1 MMSPEEEPAEQPWGS
16 EAAVST
22 SPWSSPR
29 ISGGGSV
36 LAPSPAPHGA
46 EVLHMLTAMFP
57 TVRRRCRC
65 SSSARA

>member
-57 TVRRRCRC
+57 TVRRLRSS